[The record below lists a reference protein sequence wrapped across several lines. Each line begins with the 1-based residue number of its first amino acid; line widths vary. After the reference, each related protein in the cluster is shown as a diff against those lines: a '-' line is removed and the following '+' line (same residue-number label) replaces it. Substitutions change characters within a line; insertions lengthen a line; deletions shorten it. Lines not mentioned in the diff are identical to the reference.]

1 MLGGHHSHSTHWIEW
16 SGERHGGPPSGERG
30 RAAGCWVLD
39 AGWVLDEAS
48 WVLDEAGWV
57 ESIDWRGLCT
67 YTLRSPSCV
76 GCAAFPLGLLCE
88 GV

>member
-1 MLGGHHSHSTHWIEW
+1 MAIIPIRPIGSNGAASAM
-16 SGERHGGPPSGERG
+16 RPRPASGERG